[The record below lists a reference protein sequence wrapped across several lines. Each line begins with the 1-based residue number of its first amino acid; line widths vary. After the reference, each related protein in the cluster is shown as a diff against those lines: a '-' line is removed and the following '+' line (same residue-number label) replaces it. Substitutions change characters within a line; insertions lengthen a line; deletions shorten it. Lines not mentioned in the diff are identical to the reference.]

1 MKFKNKL
8 CIAITLPFLF
18 LSLFFYKIY
27 AVSYPKP
34 YRAEM
39 RRHNGIDENLVYAVI
54 KAESGFR
61 RNAKSD
67 AGAVGLMQIM
77 PATAFFVRQ
86 LYALPDG
93 DLFEPSYNI
102 LIGTHY
108 LQYLFEKFDSL
119 KTVLASYN
127 AGEGRVLSWLND
139 EHYSTD
145 GKNLYHIPFE
155 ETKNYVDRV
164 EKNYKIY
171 RFFY

>member
-1 MKFKNKL
+1 
-8 CIAITLPFLF
+8 
-18 LSLFFYKIY
+18 
-27 AVSYPKP
+27 
-34 YRAEM
+34 M

-61 RNAKSD
+61 KNAKSD

-119 KTVLASYN
+119 KPCWQATTRAK
-127 AGEGRVLSWLND
+127 AECRPG
-139 EHYSTD
+139 
-145 GKNLYHIPFE
+145 
-155 ETKNYVDRV
+155 
-164 EKNYKIY
+164 
-171 RFFY
+171 